1 VSLESNAIPQLAP
14 GCRVRNTAEEAIL
27 LVPEGILK
35 LQGSAAEILSL
46 IDGQRSIH
54 EIVSELCGQ
63 YGSDATEQIA
73 TEVQNFL
80 ERLHT
85 RSVLSFSGL
94 I

>member
-14 GCRVRNTAEEAIL
+14 GCRVRNTAEEAVL
-27 LVPEGILK
+27 LVPEGMLK

-54 EIVSELCGQ
+54 EIVSELCRQ
-63 YGSDATEQIA
+63 YGPEATEQIT
-73 TEVQNFL
+73 TEVHNFL
-80 ERLHT
+80 ERLHA

-94 I
+94 R